1 MTAESLTQTLVQL
14 RHWGRVFGLTWQ
26 RWAEEGRQH
35 QVPAL
40 IHGPYSWFLSAQP
53 ERNLSAFSLGETD
66 PNSTFALI
74 APAIHHLWFPWHNLH
89 VEFGNTV
96 KEGSER
102 LPKLHW
108 KVLCKYY
115 STNREGIYHVR
126 IKQIIKGSCNWFRLD
141 AEWSPNSKPWVWD
154 NQREQSA
161 QASSKTAKMAWQK
174 SEN

>member
-1 MTAESLTQTLVQL
+1 MSVCGNAGQKKVDSTKSQLWSTDPTHDSWVLTLNGIYL
-14 RHWGRVFGLTWQ
+14 PFPL
-26 RWAEEGRQH
+26 
-35 QVPAL
+35 
-40 IHGPYSWFLSAQP
+40 
-53 ERNLSAFSLGETD
+53 ETD

-74 APAIHHLWFPWHNLH
+74 ASAIHHLWFPWHNLH

-96 KEGSER
+96 EEGSER

-126 IKQIIKGSCNWFRLD
+126 IKQIIKGSCNRFRLD
-141 AEWSPNSKPWVWD
+141 AEWSPNSKPRVWD
-154 NQREQSA
+154 NQRGQSA

-174 SEN
+174 SENYRNGLMVGNIENW